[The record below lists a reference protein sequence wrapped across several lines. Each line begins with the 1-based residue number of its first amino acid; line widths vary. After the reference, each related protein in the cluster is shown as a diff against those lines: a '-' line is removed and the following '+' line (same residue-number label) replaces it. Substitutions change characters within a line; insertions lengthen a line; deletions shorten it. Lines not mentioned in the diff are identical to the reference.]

1 MQSYFHMKCNAWHF
15 ANLSKSLPPERLQL
29 QNFLHWVLQRA
40 VTVGFQDVILQ
51 NSGMSS
57 AQQPEKPQKPRKMIH
72 LGQKARA
79 DSNLGSK
86 ERVSGS

>member
-1 MQSYFHMKCNAWHF
+1 MQCMAFHKLSE
-15 ANLSKSLPPERLQL
+15 LSKSVPPERFQL
-29 QNFLHWVLQRA
+29 QDFLHWVLQRA
-40 VTVGFQDVILQ
+40 TTVGFQDVILQ

-57 AQQPEKPQKPRKMIH
+57 AQQPEKPQKARKMIH

-86 ERVSGS
+86 ERVSSS

>member
-1 MQSYFHMKCNAWHF
+1 MKSNAWHF
-15 ANLSKSLPPERLQL
+15 ANLSKSLPPELHD
-29 QNFLHWVLQRA
+29 FLHWVLQRA

-57 AQQPEKPQKPRKMIH
+57 AQQPEKPQKARKMIH

-86 ERVSGS
+86 ERVSSS